1 MNKVNNKVIYFIVI
15 YDVYLKR
22 FHSLMTESV
31 NDIDLS
37 PNIALLIPGNPQKP
51 S

>member
-1 MNKVNNKVIYFIVI
+1 MNEVNNKVVYFIVI

-31 NDIDLS
+31 NWCAIQLS
-37 PNIALLIPGNPQKP
+37 LQGCRT
-51 S
+51 